1 MQISSNLLS
10 YFLQVLTLFSIR
22 LFQYNSS
29 PLFPLLGLVLTTSIS
44 ATRKAAL
51 ANNLLEFVEFVEFVS
66 TLIITL
72 FTCQTMLVH
81 SFYVICS
88 KCCYASDVTFP
99 QNLISFLLHLAIL
112 LPKQPDFGD
121 FAPAPEVV
129 TKNSWLGGLE
139 TVTLPAGCSGFP
151 NLYFYLL
158 QSSFLCVSL
167 YLSPTKC
174 LGSGQCIFNPHQ

>member
-1 MQISSNLLS
+1 
-10 YFLQVLTLFSIR
+10 
-22 LFQYNSS
+22 
-29 PLFPLLGLVLTTSIS
+29 
-44 ATRKAAL
+44 
-51 ANNLLEFVEFVEFVS
+51 
-66 TLIITL
+66 
-72 FTCQTMLVH
+72 MLVH

-129 TKNSWLGGLE
+129 TKNSRLGGLE

-158 QSSFLCVSL
+158 QSSF
-167 YLSPTKC
+167 
-174 LGSGQCIFNPHQ
+174 